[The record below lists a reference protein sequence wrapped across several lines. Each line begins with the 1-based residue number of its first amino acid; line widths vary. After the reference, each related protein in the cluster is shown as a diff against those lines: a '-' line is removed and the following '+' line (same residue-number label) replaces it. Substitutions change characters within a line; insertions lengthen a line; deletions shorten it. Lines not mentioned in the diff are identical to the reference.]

1 MEAKQIMRLSQLLP
15 GMKGKVKS
23 FSNSNKQLHRRLLD
37 MGILEGESMRITE
50 RLPFNGPIVMEANNQ
65 VLSIRFNDSNNI
77 EIEVNKCGGSICTC
91 RKS

>member
-1 MEAKQIMRLSQLLP
+1 MNMRLSQLLP
-15 GMKGKVKS
+15 GMKGNVTS

-37 MGILEGESMRITE
+37 MEILEGESMKITQ

-65 VLSIRFNDSNNI
+65 ILGIRFNNSNNI
-77 EIEVNKCGGSICTC
+77 EIEVNECGGSICTY